1 MHNYDYEFL
10 RNQHLPEFPGFDIA
24 PDDLSDLPDWF
35 HAQKK
40 KLDSFADDIAKI
52 FVESH
57 RCAAEELQMKYP
69 FQYELGLVN
78 SRQGI
83 SHVWN
88 RLIFFGGRMNPK
100 RIEYNEISC
109 NAFGKIPE
117 WERDMYQRFIVSLNL
132 LYKHQKALRSS
143 ISKHRGLRV
152 SLTRL

>member
-1 MHNYDYEFL
+1 MHKDDFYFL
-10 RNQHLPEFPGFDIA
+10 RNQQFPEFEGFDPA
-24 PDDLSDLPDWF
+24 PEDLSNLPKWF
-35 HAQKK
+35 EIQKR
-40 KLDSFADDIAKI
+40 KLKGFADEIAAA

-132 LYKHQKALRSS
+132 LYKHQKALRSA

-152 SLTRL
+152 SLKRL

>member
-1 MHNYDYEFL
+1 MHNDDYEFL
-10 RNQHLPEFPGFDIA
+10 RNQRIPEFPGFDTA
-24 PDDLSDLPDWF
+24 PDDLSKLPDWF

-40 KLDSFADDIAKI
+40 KLEGFADDIVTA

-57 RCAAEELQMKYP
+57 KSAVEELQMKYP

-88 RLIFFGGRMNPK
+88 RLIFFGGRMSPK

-109 NAFGKIPE
+109 NAFGKIPA
-117 WERDMYQRFIVSLNL
+117 WERDMYQRFIVSLNS
-132 LYKHQKALRSS
+132 LYKHQRALRSA

-152 SLTRL
+152 SLKRL